1 MYEPRPIPWS
11 QIHSWTCQACG
22 ECCMWFSVPLNMY
35 EYAKLCQA
43 WGFEVV
49 EISQGRGWLRK
60 RADRRCVFAI
70 PRNGLWICGLQQ
82 EKPHACK
89 MWPFRVSDYPTYGR
103 KAIAKYE
110 TEGWAGYVYVDPR
123 CPHLIFGK
131 STQHFKNEVVA
142 EFVRISLHTIMRQ
155 RFSTAS
161 SSLLSTHLRQRH
173 SSLEGVICRL
183 Q

>member
-1 MYEPRPIPWS
+1 
-11 QIHSWTCQACG
+11 
-22 ECCMWFSVPLNMY
+22 MWFSVPLNMY

-89 MWPFRVSDYPTYGR
+89 MWPLRVSDYPTYGR